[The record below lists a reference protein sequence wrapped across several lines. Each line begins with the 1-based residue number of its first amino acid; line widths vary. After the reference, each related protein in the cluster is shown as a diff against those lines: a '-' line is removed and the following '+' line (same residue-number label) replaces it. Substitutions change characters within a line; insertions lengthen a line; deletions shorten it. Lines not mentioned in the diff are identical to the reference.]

1 LSLRFDLR
9 HALVMNGVPILD
21 PNAQVD
27 GVLYLG
33 AGVSFNVGGG

>member
-1 LSLRFDLR
+1 LPYF
-9 HALVMNGVPILD
+9 D

-27 GVLYLG
+27 GVLQLL